1 MLIAITEVSNIF
13 IISVRIKCV
22 YLVGGKKLRRPFL
35 ATAVTAMLLAIVLIA
50 GCATS
55 TTQNNTTMSNASKT
69 APVAATSTAT
79 TVVTIPSITADQMRT
94 KLTLT
99 APTTAKVNEEVPVSG
114 TLICVICKE
123 GISGALIH
131 DQQWDPDLGKWV
143 TLGSS
148 YTTDE
153 NGFFHH
159 NFAAHSAGTYYF
171 RVAFDGDR
179 QYVHAASDA
188 VTVTVN

>member
-1 MLIAITEVSNIF
+1 
-13 IISVRIKCV
+13 
-22 YLVGGKKLRRPFL
+22 
-35 ATAVTAMLLAIVLIA
+35 MLLAIVLIA

-69 APVAATSTAT
+69 VPVSTISTAT

-94 KLTLT
+94 ALTLT

-123 GISGALIH
+123 GIGGAPIH
-131 DQQWDPDLGKWV
+131 DQQWDPNLGRWV
-143 TLGSS
+143 TFGSA
-148 YTTDE
+148 YTTDAL
-153 NGFFHH
+153 GSFHH
-159 NFAAHSAGTYYF
+159 NFTVQSPGTYYF
-171 RVAFDGDR
+171 RVAFDGNS

-188 VTVTVN
+188 VTLTVN

>member
-1 MLIAITEVSNIF
+1 VSI
-13 IISVRIKCV
+13 

-35 ATAVTAMLLAIVLIA
+35 ATAVTAMSLAIVLIA

-55 TTQNNTTMSNASKT
+55 TTQNNTTLSNASKT

-79 TVVTIPSITADQMRT
+79 IAVTIPSITADQMRT
-94 KLTLT
+94 ELTLT
-99 APTTAKVNEEVPVSG
+99 APTTAKVNGEVPVSG

-123 GISGALIH
+123 GIGGALIH
-131 DQQWDPDLGKWV
+131 DQQWNPDLGKWV
-143 TLGSS
+143 TFGST

-153 NGFFHH
+153 NGIFHH
-159 NFAAHSAGTYYF
+159 NFTVHSAGTYYF
-171 RVAFDGDR
+171 RVAFDGDS